1 MAIGTS
7 NGPSNHMAQVILF
20 NKPYGVLCHFGAPG
34 EGGPSAAASGAP
46 SLQDFLPQRDVYPAG
61 RLDADSEGLVVL
73 TADGALQHRIA
84 EPQHKLPKVYYAEV
98 EGVPGEDALARLRA
112 GIQLKDG
119 KTRPAGAELVWEPE
133 WLWAR
138 VPPVR
143 FRRHIP
149 TSWVQITV
157 VEGKNRQVRRMTAA
171 AGFPT
176 LRLIRY
182 SVGEWTLEGLAN
194 GAWAE
199 APVPENLASAAK
211 VAPKPARAFSPSRPG
226 NSFSR
231 TPRSTGAPDGR
242 RRSATPL
249 ASRRSAPAAA
259 AAPRPKR
266 GARAASPTRSSSA
279 RPRVSTGRAR
289 RR

>member
-1 MAIGTS
+1 MS
-7 NGPSNHMAQVILF
+7 QVILF
-20 NKPYGVLCHFGAPG
+20 NKPYGVLCHFGADPAGDPAPLGGG
-34 EGGPSAAASGAP
+34 EAQ
-46 SLQDFLPQRDVYPAG
+46 SLKDFLPQRDVYPAG

-98 EGVPGEDALARLRA
+98 EGVPTEESLARLRA
-112 GIQLKDG
+112 GVQLNDL
-119 KTRPAGAELVWEPE
+119 KTRPAGAELIAEPE

-171 AGFPT
+171 VGFPT

-182 SVGEWTLEGLAN
+182 SVGEWTLDGLAS
-194 GAWAE
+194 GAWTA
-199 APVPENLASAAK
+199 ATVPGPLESAAR
-211 VAPKPARAFSPSRPG
+211 AATKPAKAFSPRRPPG
-226 NSFSR
+226 PFSPK
-231 TPRSTGAPDGR
+231 PRSAGAAYPKRRAAGAP
-242 RRSATPL
+242 S
-249 ASRRSAPAAA
+249 SRRPAAGTV
-259 AAPRPKR
+259 AAPRPR
-266 GARAASPTRSSSA
+266 RSGPAASPTRAPSA
-279 RPRVSTGRAR
+279 RPRVSTGRGR